1 MNCFQSC
8 GKPDFQETLSFYGGR
23 WVSADLIVCLDSKIA

>member
-8 GKPDFQETLSFYGGR
+8 GKPDFQETLSFLGGDGVGG
-23 WVSADLIVCLDSKIA
+23 WGEIGKAMG